1 MQKCC
6 DLNLIHCTAPKT
18 PKIDTDE
25 FDGKIQQL
33 ITMGI
38 SEVRLNL
45 VDNET
50 LDHISSSCIV
60 LMVHNIMVKYIV
72 CRKVDCYWGCNK

>member
-1 MQKCC
+1 MCFDKIVKM
-6 DLNLIHCTAPKT
+6 LVFFSSAAPKT

-38 SEVRLNL
+38 SEVRIKTIALPLNF
-45 VDNET
+45 
-50 LDHISSSCIV
+50 
-60 LMVHNIMVKYIV
+60 
-72 CRKVDCYWGCNK
+72 CYMYRPM

>member
-1 MQKCC
+1 MFSLLTFLIIVCLDK
-6 DLNLIHCTAPKT
+6 NLIVKMFRVFFSSAAPKT

-38 SEVRLNL
+38 SEVRVKTIALP
-45 VDNET
+45 
-50 LDHISSSCIV
+50 SCY
-60 LMVHNIMVKYIV
+60 M
-72 CRKVDCYWGCNK
+72 